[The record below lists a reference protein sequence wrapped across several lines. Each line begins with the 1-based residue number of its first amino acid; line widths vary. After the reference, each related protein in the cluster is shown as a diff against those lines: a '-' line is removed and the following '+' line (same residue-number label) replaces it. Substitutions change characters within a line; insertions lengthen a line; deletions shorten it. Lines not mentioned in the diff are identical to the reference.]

1 MTACVRSMRVSQM
14 LSPPR
19 GKKTQHIHN
28 IMNPFAIIWPCH
40 ERARPL
46 TTVCQQNVAPVT
58 QNAMPCHLPNHFL
71 QTAQRNGIDAIRR
84 PGSAC
89 TVLILLCSIQKN
101 VPENAPK
108 PKSKIQNPKSKIQNP
123 KSEIQNPKSKIRN
136 PKFAQEEL
144 LHKAPKSKIR
154 NPKSKIRNPKSKIQN
169 PKSKIRNPKS
179 KIQNPKSKIQNPK
192 SKIPE
197 IWGGGGLM

>member
-89 TVLILLCSIQKN
+89 TVLILLCSIQKKFLKTPPN
-101 VPENAPK
+101 
-108 PKSKIQNPKSKIQNP
+108 QNPKSEIQNP
-123 KSEIQNPKSKIRN
+123 KSEIQNPKSKICTRRI
-136 PKFAQEEL
+136 AT
-144 LHKAPKSKIR
+144 
-154 NPKSKIRNPKSKIQN
+154 
-169 PKSKIRNPKS
+169 
-179 KIQNPKSKIQNPK
+179 
-192 SKIPE
+192 
-197 IWGGGGLM
+197 